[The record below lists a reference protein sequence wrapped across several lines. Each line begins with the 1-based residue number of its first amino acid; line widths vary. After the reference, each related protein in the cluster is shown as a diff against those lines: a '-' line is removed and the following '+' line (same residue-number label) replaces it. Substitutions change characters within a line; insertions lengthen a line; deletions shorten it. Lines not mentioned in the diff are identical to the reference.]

1 MPRKI
6 ETIKRAIAREEK
18 RQLARIR
25 RGRTRGAG
33 AGGFNRDVD
42 AIVHSIRLLEIE
54 LEEALTIGE
63 AQ

>member
-6 ETIKRAIAREEK
+6 ETIKKAIAKEEK
-18 RQLARIR
+18 RQLERIL

-42 AIVHSIRLLEIE
+42 AIVHNIRLLEIE
-54 LEEALTIGE
+54 LEQAIDL
-63 AQ
+63 